1 METKFDLKL
10 TIVNLFNYLIG
21 RKRKSV
27 TNASEVVTKNRK
39 VEAEEADVENNQR
52 KNSKITILREAIDDA
67 HIELRQSI
75 RDTMDSLSSDIED
88 KGRKVTIYFPEI
100 DNFLSVEVLKT
111 VIKDTVMSAEMQ
123 EAVDTIQF
131 VLGIDFIVT
140 HKF

>member
-1 METKFDLKL
+1 M
-10 TIVNLFNYLIG
+10 FNYLIG

-39 VEAEEADVENNQR
+39 VEAEEADVENYQR

-88 KGRKVTIYFPEI
+88 KGRIIRYHL
-100 DNFLSVEVLKT
+100 LSG
-111 VIKDTVMSAEMQ
+111 D
-123 EAVDTIQF
+123 
-131 VLGIDFIVT
+131 
-140 HKF
+140 

>member
-1 METKFDLKL
+1 M
-10 TIVNLFNYLIG
+10 
-21 RKRKSV
+21 

-39 VEAEEADVENNQR
+39 VEDEEADGNSQR

-88 KGRKVTIYFPEI
+88 KGRKSTIYYPEI
-100 DNFLSVEVLKT
+100 DNFLLVEVLKT

-131 VLGIDFIVT
+131 VLGIILLLHQTF
-140 HKF
+140 

>member
-1 METKFDLKL
+1 MERKFDLKL

-39 VEAEEADVENNQR
+39 VEAEEVDVENNQT

-88 KGRKVTIYFPEI
+88 KGRIIRYHL
-100 DNFLSVEVLKT
+100 LSG
-111 VIKDTVMSAEMQ
+111 D
-123 EAVDTIQF
+123 
-131 VLGIDFIVT
+131 
-140 HKF
+140 

>member
-1 METKFDLKL
+1 MKL

-88 KGRKVTIYFPEI
+88 KGRIIRYHL
-100 DNFLSVEVLKT
+100 LSG
-111 VIKDTVMSAEMQ
+111 D
-123 EAVDTIQF
+123 
-131 VLGIDFIVT
+131 
-140 HKF
+140 

>member
-39 VEAEEADVENNQR
+39 VEDEEVDVENNQR

-75 RDTMDSLSSDIED
+75 RDTMDCLSSDIED
-88 KGRKVTIYFPEI
+88 KGRIIRYHL
-100 DNFLSVEVLKT
+100 LSG
-111 VIKDTVMSAEMQ
+111 D
-123 EAVDTIQF
+123 
-131 VLGIDFIVT
+131 
-140 HKF
+140 

>member
-1 METKFDLKL
+1 MK
-10 TIVNLFNYLIG
+10 
-21 RKRKSV
+21 
-27 TNASEVVTKNRK
+27 NASEVVSKNRK
-39 VEAEEADVENNQR
+39 VEDEEADIENNQR

-88 KGRKVTIYFPEI
+88 KGRKVTMYFLEI
-100 DNFLSVEVLKT
+100 DNFVLVEILKT

-131 VLGIDFIVT
+131 VLGIILLLHQTF
-140 HKF
+140 

>member
-1 METKFDLKL
+1 MKL
-10 TIVNLFNYLIG
+10 TIVTLFDYLIS

-39 VEAEEADVENNQR
+39 VEDEEADGNSQR

-88 KGRKVTIYFPEI
+88 KGRKSTIYYSEI
-100 DNFLSVEVLKT
+100 DNFLLVEVLKT

-131 VLGIDFIVT
+131 VLGIILLLHQTF
-140 HKF
+140 

>member
-1 METKFDLKL
+1 MERKFDLKL

-39 VEAEEADVENNQR
+39 VQAEEVDVENNQT

-88 KGRKVTIYFPEI
+88 KGRIIRYHL
-100 DNFLSVEVLKT
+100 LSG
-111 VIKDTVMSAEMQ
+111 D
-123 EAVDTIQF
+123 
-131 VLGIDFIVT
+131 
-140 HKF
+140 

>member
-39 VEAEEADVENNQR
+39 VEDEEVDVENNQR

-88 KGRKVTIYFPEI
+88 KGRIIRYHL
-100 DNFLSVEVLKT
+100 LSG
-111 VIKDTVMSAEMQ
+111 D
-123 EAVDTIQF
+123 
-131 VLGIDFIVT
+131 
-140 HKF
+140 

>member
-1 METKFDLKL
+1 MKL
-10 TIVNLFNYLIG
+10 TTVNLFNYLIS

-27 TNASEVVTKNRK
+27 TNASEVVSKNRK
-39 VEAEEADVENNQR
+39 VEAEEADGNSQR

-88 KGRKVTIYFPEI
+88 KGRKSTIYYSEI
-100 DNFLSVEVLKT
+100 DNFVLVEVLKT

-131 VLGIDFIVT
+131 VLGMILLL
-140 HKF
+140 HKTF

>member
-1 METKFDLKL
+1 MERKFDLKL

-39 VEAEEADVENNQR
+39 VEAEEVDVENNQT

-88 KGRKVTIYFPEI
+88 KGRKIRYHL
-100 DNFLSVEVLKT
+100 LSG
-111 VIKDTVMSAEMQ
+111 D
-123 EAVDTIQF
+123 
-131 VLGIDFIVT
+131 
-140 HKF
+140 